1 MTCQMLPA
9 QPVRTDNAVQRL
21 TAKDKAGRAAGIE
34 LQRSNIGAIWVEP
47 RRILMD
53 SLELSETA
61 VAVET
66 DIRPRE
72 SQTGFWRRLDVET
85 DNLAVIA
92 FVPLDLADRVSGT
105 TPGLDQARGDA
116 ELGEQ
121 PDRRSIGR
129 LAAKKGPQPAVL
141 VVVEQLLS

>member
-1 MTCQMLPA
+1 MLPA

-34 LQRSNIGAIWVEP
+34 LQRSNIGAMWVEP

-66 DIRPRE
+66 D
-72 SQTGFWRRLDVET
+72 
-85 DNLAVIA
+85 NLIVIA